1 MNTSDKRRLPRR
13 LYVEWLVGALMIAGV
28 VALVRAFL

>member
-1 MNTSDKRRLPRR
+1 MNRDDAPRMRR
-13 LYVEWLVGALMIAGV
+13 LYVEWLLGALVIAGL